1 MLLGGLADKLKSENL
16 TDTLPV
22 SFILARIEVAQ
33 YYLKDAASSPD
44 NIIKARDYI
53 DECIELVETM
63 PISPPVSV
71 QASVYRISAL
81 FDKISLNY
89 SAFYRHTLL
98 YLACD
103 REESEGQESIKP
115 GKSMK

>member
-1 MLLGGLADKLKSENL
+1 MLEGLAERIKKENL
-16 TDTLPV
+16 TENLPV
-22 SFILARIEVAQ
+22 SFILARIEVSQ
-33 YYLKDAASSPD
+33 YYLKDASSPD
-44 NIIKARDYI
+44 NIITARDYI

-63 PISPPVSV
+63 PISPPVTV

-81 FDKISLNY
+81 YDKISLKY

-103 REESEGQESIKP
+103 REDREEGSETIKP
-115 GKSMK
+115 GKKCD

>member
-1 MLLGGLADKLKSENL
+1 MLEGLAERIKKDNL
-16 TDTLPV
+16 TENLPV
-22 SFILARIEVAQ
+22 SFILARIEVSQ
-33 YYLKDAASSPD
+33 YYLKDASSPD
-44 NIIKARDYI
+44 NIITARDYI

-63 PISPPVSV
+63 PISPPVTV

-81 FDKISLNY
+81 YDKISLKY

-103 REESEGQESIKP
+103 REDREEGSETIKP
-115 GKSMK
+115 GKKCD